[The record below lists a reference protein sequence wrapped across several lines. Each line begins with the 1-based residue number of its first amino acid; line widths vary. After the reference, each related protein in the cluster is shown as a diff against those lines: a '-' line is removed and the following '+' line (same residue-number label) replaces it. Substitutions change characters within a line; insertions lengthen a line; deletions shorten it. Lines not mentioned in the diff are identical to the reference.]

1 MGNRHKDYDELV
13 ERYGFNKMICPN
25 VSKHWGNQIPS
36 DMLFDMWTMYITRS
50 YANKYFKES
59 FAEMRNWGPVEC
71 AEFYST
77 RLQTTTGAVRA
88 DYKLDN
94 DNAILSDALGRANP
108 ESQEVLIYRWNNG
121 YVFTDYAERIQIA
134 MDRKAQE
141 DGAACFNEI
150 SKIETLLKE
159 KDALA
164 SGIEELSN
172 NPRIDKRLRAMLK
185 NMDVTIADVI
195 DSDGTED

>member
-36 DMLFDMWTMYITRS
+36 DMLFDMWTMYIARN

-59 FAEMRNWGPVEC
+59 FKEMRNWGPVEC

-77 RLQTTTGAVRA
+77 RLQTNTGDVHA
-88 DYKLDN
+88 DYELGDDDILN
-94 DNAILSDALGRANP
+94 DVTGRASA
-108 ESQEVLIYRWNNG
+108 EAKEVLIYRWNHG
-121 YVFTDYAERIQIA
+121 YAFTDYAERIQIA
-134 MDRKAQE
+134 MSRKAKE

-164 SGIEELSN
+164 SGIEELSS

-195 DSDGTED
+195 DSDGSED